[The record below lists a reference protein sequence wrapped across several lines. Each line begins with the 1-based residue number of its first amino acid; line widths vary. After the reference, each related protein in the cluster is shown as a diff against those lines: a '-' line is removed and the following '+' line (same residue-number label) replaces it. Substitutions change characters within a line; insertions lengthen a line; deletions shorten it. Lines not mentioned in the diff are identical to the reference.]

1 MITVTKKNSQL
12 VVEKMHKTSIIMN
25 TLALNRVAT
34 LSGNLIFNNLV
45 KKKPGILNQNLK
57 ILTIK
62 TCQVVKF

>member
-45 KKKPGILNQNLK
+45 KKKTWNFEPKPENFN
-57 ILTIK
+57 
-62 TCQVVKF
+62 V

>member
-45 KKKPGILNQNLK
+45 KEKTWKFEPKPENFND
-57 ILTIK
+57 
-62 TCQVVKF
+62 

>member
-45 KKKPGILNQNLK
+45 KKTWNFEPKPENFND
-57 ILTIK
+57 
-62 TCQVVKF
+62 